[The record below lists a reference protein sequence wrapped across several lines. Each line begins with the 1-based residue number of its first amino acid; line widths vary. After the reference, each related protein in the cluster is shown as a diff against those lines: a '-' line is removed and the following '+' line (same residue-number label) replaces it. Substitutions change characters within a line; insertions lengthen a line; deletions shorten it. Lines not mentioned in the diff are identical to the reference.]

1 MCPLP
6 EPSDAHS
13 HGSTGPGPDV
23 AVRRG
28 NGFTGHTTICNFS
41 FLFFFELSS
50 PLYSCTAWMLCSFFP
65 SAAAPGEV
73 CVCCVFSR
81 KILRLL
87 GGGGEGP
94 VPANLLCF
102 QLLTPCV

>member
-41 FLFFFELSS
+41 FSFSFELSS
-50 PLYSCTAWMLCSFFP
+50 PLYSCTAWMLCTVSF
-65 SAAAPGEV
+65 
-73 CVCCVFSR
+73 
-81 KILRLL
+81 LRLQPPGKRVFVVCFL
-87 GGGGEGP
+87 GKSYVFLEVGGKGQF
-94 VPANLLCF
+94 LLIS
-102 QLLTPCV
+102 CVSSC